1 MKISVDGNTY
11 DFDAESM
18 RNDEAMLIEKQ
29 CGVTFKQWGE
39 LLEQGSVLAMTALV
53 WIIQRREN
61 PALLFEEVR
70 FEFSSLEV
78 EEAPVVVPPPEG

>member
-1 MKISVDGNTY
+1 MKITVDGNTY
-11 DFDAESM
+11 DFEPDSL

-39 LLEQGSVLAMTALV
+39 LLEQGSILAMTALV

-61 PALLFEEVR
+61 SALEFDDVR
-70 FEFSSLEV
+70 FEFSSLDIED
-78 EEAPVVVPPPEG
+78 EAVAVPPPVA